1 LVAWFMIS
9 RCVLDP
15 KKILEKGFD
24 AIAMGAAR
32 SN

>member
-1 LVAWFMIS
+1 MIS
-9 RCVLDP
+9 RCALDP

-24 AIAMGAAR
+24 AIAMGAVR